1 MSQNEKTLTPKL
13 VKKLWAAFI
22 ILVLLMGASYILITS
37 YFANK
42 HNQETTQR
50 LNADVANHV
59 IAEKFQNASPFL
71 EDGSVNKELFGDLM
85 HDMMAVNQGI
95 EVYLLNDLGE
105 ILYSVVLDPNDKD
118 ATKSVSLDPIRS
130 FIQDQGEKFVLGD
143 DPRNPGEQK
152 IFSAAPYSVDGRD
165 GFIYIVLAGKK
176 FQEVSNTLM
185 GQYFAKL
192 GLGAFLLTMLFAA
205 LIGLLAIWFL
215 TKNLRL
221 IIDTVRRFR
230 EGDLT
235 ARIEN
240 PDSSDIS
247 IFANSFNEM
256 ADNIVDNMN
265 QMQSVDQLRRE
276 LIANVSH
283 DLRTP
288 LAVLK
293 GYVETL
299 QIKNDTLSED
309 EKKEYLKITHDSID
323 KLSTLINQLFEYS
336 KLEAEQVTPIKE
348 PFSIT
353 ELSHDL
359 IAKFK
364 LLADKKGI
372 TLKLDNPEDN
382 NMVFAD
388 VGLVERALQNLIEN
402 AIKYTQPNGSVTLA
416 LKKRDKNVEINIT
429 DTGSGIPVSEQPFIF
444 DRYKQVGKSAKKQ
457 QGYGL
462 GLAIVKKIM
471 DLHDTTITV
480 LSKPKEGSSF
490 IFNLPAYLPSV
501 SS

>member
-1 MSQNEKTLTPKL
+1 MSTTPKTLTPKL
-13 VKKLWAAFI
+13 VKKLWLAFI
-22 ILVLLMGASYILITS
+22 LLVIMMGVSYIAITG
-37 YFANK
+37 YFANM

-50 LNADVANHV
+50 LNADVAQHV

-71 EDGSVNKELFGDLM
+71 DDGSVNKALFGDLM

-95 EVYLLNDLGE
+95 EVYLLNDTGE
-105 ILYSVVLDPNDKD
+105 ILYSVVLDHDNNAP
-118 ATKSVSLDPIRS
+118 AKSVSLTPIAS
-130 FIQDQGEKFVLGD
+130 FIADKGERFILGD
-143 DPRNPGEQK
+143 DPRAPGEKK
-152 IFSAAPYSVDGRD
+152 IFSAAPYSVDGRN

-176 FQEVSNTLM
+176 FQEVSSTLM

-192 GLGAFLLTMLFAA
+192 GLGATLLTTIFAA
-205 LIGLLAIWFL
+205 VIGFLAIWFL
-215 TKNLRL
+215 TKNLRV
-221 IIDTVRRFR
+221 ITNTVRRFS

-235 ARIEN
+235 ARIQN

-256 ADNIVDNMN
+256 ADTITGNIDK
-265 QMQSVDQLRRE
+265 MQSVDLLRRE

-288 LAVLK
+288 LAILK

-299 QIKNDTLSED
+299 QMKRDSLTEA
-309 EKKEYLKITHDSID
+309 EKQEYLQITHDNVD
-323 KLSTLINQLFEYS
+323 KLSKLINQLFEYS
-336 KLEAEQVTPIKE
+336 KLEAEQVTPVKE

-364 LLADKKGI
+364 MLAGQKQI
-372 TLKLDNPEDN
+372 ELQLDNPKEN

-388 VGLVERALQNLIEN
+388 VSLVERALQNLIEN
-402 AIKYTQPNGSVTLA
+402 AIKYTEPKGKVTLS
-416 LKKRDKNVEINIT
+416 LQKKGKNVEINIT
-429 DTGSGIPVSEQPFIF
+429 DTGTGIPVNEQPFIF
-444 DRYKQVGKSAKKQ
+444 DRYKQVDESAKKQ
-457 QGYGL
+457 GSGL

-471 DLHDTTITV
+471 ELHDTTITV

-490 IFNLPAYLPSV
+490 IFNLPAYQV
-501 SS
+501 

>member
-1 MSQNEKTLTPKL
+1 MSTTEKALTPRL

-22 ILVLLMGASYILITS
+22 GLVLLMGASYMIITN

-50 LNADVANHV
+50 LNAEVANHV
-59 IAEKFQNASPFL
+59 IDEKFQNASPFL
-71 EDGSVNKELFGDLM
+71 EDGSVNKPLFGDLM
-85 HDMMAVNQGI
+85 HDMMAVNRGI
-95 EVYLLNDLGE
+95 EVYLLDDLGQ

-118 ATKSVSLDPIRS
+118 ATKSVSLDPINT
-130 FIQDQGEKFVLGD
+130 FIGTEGKEFVLGD

-152 IFSAAPYSVDGRD
+152 IFSAAPYSVDGRN

-176 FQEVSNTLM
+176 FQEVSSTLM

-192 GLGAFLLTMLFAA
+192 GLGAFLLTMLFVA
-205 LIGLLAIWFL
+205 LLGLLAIWFL

-221 IIDTVRRFR
+221 LIDTVKRFR

-240 PDSSDIS
+240 PDTSDIS

-256 ADNIVDNMN
+256 ADSIVGNMD

-309 EKKEYLKITHDSID
+309 EKKEYLNITHDNID
-323 KLSTLINQLFEYS
+323 KLSSLINQLFEYS

-364 LLADKKGI
+364 VLADKKSI
-372 TLKLDNPEDN
+372 
-382 NMVFAD
+382 
-388 VGLVERALQNLIEN
+388 NL
-402 AIKYTQPNGSVTLA
+402 
-416 LKKRDKNVEINIT
+416 
-429 DTGSGIPVSEQPFIF
+429 
-444 DRYKQVGKSAKKQ
+444 QVGQS
-457 QGYGL
+457 L
-462 GLAIVKKIM
+462 R
-471 DLHDTTITV
+471 TTIW
-480 LSKPKEGSSF
+480 F
-490 IFNLPAYLPSV
+490 LPMSDW
-501 SS
+501 

>member
-1 MSQNEKTLTPKL
+1 MSTTPKTLTPKL
-13 VKKLWAAFI
+13 VKKLWIAFI
-22 ILVLLMGASYILITS
+22 LLVIMMGVSYVGITN

-71 EDGSVNKELFGDLM
+71 EDGSVNKPLFGDLM
-85 HDMMAVNQGI
+85 HDMMAVNRGI
-95 EVYLLNDLGE
+95 EVYLLNDGGE

-118 ATKSVSLDPIRS
+118 ATKSVSLDPINS
-130 FIQDQGEKFVLGD
+130 FIADNGENFILGD
-143 DPRNPGEQK
+143 DPRSPQEQK
-152 IFSAAPYSVDGRD
+152 IFSAAPYNVDGRS
-165 GFIYIVLAGKK
+165 GFIYIILAGQK
-176 FQEVSNTLM
+176 FQEVSSTLM
-185 GQYFAKL
+185 GQYFARL
-192 GLGAFLLTMLFAA
+192 GLGATLLTTLFAA

-215 TKNLRL
+215 TKNLRV
-221 IIDTVRRFR
+221 ITSIVRRFS

-256 ADNIVDNMN
+256 ADTITGNIDK
-265 QMQSVDQLRRE
+265 MQSVDLLRRE

-288 LAVLK
+288 LAILK
-293 GYVETL
+293 GYIETL
-299 QIKNDTLSED
+299 QMKRDSLSEA
-309 EKKEYLKITHDSID
+309 EKQEYLQITNDNVD
-323 KLSTLINQLFEYS
+323 KLSKLINQLFEYS
-336 KLEAEQVTPIKE
+336 KLEAEQVTPVKE

-359 IAKFK
+359 IAKFNV
-364 LLADKKGI
+364 LAEQKQI
-372 TLKLDNPEDN
+372 ELQLDNPKEN
-382 NMVFAD
+382 NLVFAD
-388 VGLVERALQNLIEN
+388 VSLVERALQNLIEN
-402 AIKYTQPNGSVTLA
+402 AIKYTEPEGKVTLS
-416 LKKRDKNVEINIT
+416 LQKKGKNVEINIT
-429 DTGSGIPVSEQPFIF
+429 DTGTGIPVNEQPFIF
-444 DRYKQVGKSAKKQ
+444 DRYKQVDKSAKKQ
-457 QGYGL
+457 GSGL

-471 DLHDTTITV
+471 ELHDTTITV

-490 IFNLPAYLPSV
+490 IFNLPAYKA
-501 SS
+501 